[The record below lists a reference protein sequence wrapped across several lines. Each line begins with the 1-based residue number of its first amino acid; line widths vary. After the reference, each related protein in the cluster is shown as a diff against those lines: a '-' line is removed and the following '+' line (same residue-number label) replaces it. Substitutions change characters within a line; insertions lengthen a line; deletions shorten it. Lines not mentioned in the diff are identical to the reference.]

1 MRETNKVKS
10 LMLVSISVLEE
21 DGATIGK
28 EVKGGLNTSVRS
40 VKNASSTKLN
50 SKRKKDSQ
58 SSERLTSSLRE
69 VD

>member
-1 MRETNKVKS
+1 
-10 LMLVSISVLEE
+10 MLVSISVLEE